1 MHLSFMRLALEE
13 ADKGK
18 GWTLPNPCVGA
29 VIVKEGRILS
39 KGHHAFYGAPHAEQ
53 MAIDLAKE
61 SLFGAT
67 LYVTLEPCNHHGK
80 TPPCTEAIIR
90 AGISQVHIA
99 MLDPNPQ
106 MRGESCDILR
116 KHGILVSTGLCEE
129 EALKQNEAYVLG
141 TQSKRPFV
149 RSKFAMTLDG
159 KIATRTGDSKWISGE
174 ESLIYTHRLRQ
185 ISDGVLVGGGTAA
198 KDNPRLTVR
207 HVPCIR
213 QPKRVVL
220 DPDARL
226 PLEALNLL
234 DCKAETLVL
243 VSEKAENPK
252 KEALIKAGAHVITVS
267 PFEAHRCLESLYE
280 VGIKSLLI
288 EGGAKTHQIFFKAG
302 LVDEINVFVAPKCL
316 MGSGLS
322 PLEGQ
327 GASWVSEASRWS
339 FTEVL
344 RLGEDVLI
352 RGEKCLRD

>member
-1 MHLSFMRLALEE
+1 MHSSFMRLALEE
-13 ADKGK
+13 AEKGK

-29 VIVKEGRILS
+29 VLVKEGRILS
-39 KGHHAFYGAPHAEQ
+39 KGHHAFYGAPHAEK
-53 MAIDLAKE
+53 MAMDLAGE

-67 LYVTLEPCNHHGK
+67 LYVTLEPCNHEGK

-90 AGISQVHIA
+90 SGISQVHIA
-99 MLDPNPQ
+99 MLDPSPQ
-106 MRGESCDILR
+106 MRGRSCDILR
-116 KHGILVSTGLCEE
+116 EYGILVSVGLCEK
-129 EALKQNEAYVLG
+129 EALRQNEDYILSIQ
-141 TQSKRPFV
+141 TKRPFV

-185 ISDGVLVGGGTAA
+185 IADGILVGGGTVA
-198 KDNPRLTVR
+198 KDNPSLTVR
-207 HVPCIR
+207 HVSCSK

-226 PLEALNLL
+226 PLEDLNLF
-234 DCKAETLVL
+234 DGKAENLVL
-243 VSEKAENPK
+243 VSEKAEIKK
-252 KEALIKAGAHVITVS
+252 KEALKKAGAHVITVS
-267 PFEAHRCLESLYE
+267 PFEAQRCLESLYE
-280 VGIKSLLI
+280 EGIKSLLI
-288 EGGAKTHQIFFKAG
+288 EGGAMTHQMFFKAG
-302 LVDEINVFVAPKCL
+302 LVDEIIVFVAPKCL

-327 GASWVSEASRWS
+327 GVSWVSDASRWT

-352 RGEKCLRD
+352 RGKKCLQD